1 MGEEVM
7 AIAQGRLLSGQEQ
20 LHIRTLLESYS
31 NRISSKRDQ

>member
-1 MGEEVM
+1 MEEEAM
-7 AIAQGRLLSGQEQ
+7 AIAQGRLPSGQEQ